1 VDRPEF
7 QVGFG
12 NVSNDSWEWYEGP
25 RDDVLTLESYE
36 PYIAANGDVLL
47 VVALVDT
54 IEFTLE
60 QLALGEYEV
69 RALGDEWSESDIS
82 ELDKERW
89 ASSPE
94 GDAPRQISDLPSSF
108 DLTSGCS
115 PVRNQGSIG
124 SCTAFAVGPGA
135 YDYELG
141 SIYDY
146 YGWDFSNNFNL
157 SSPKWLYRKTGTGCS
172 GTSGRTTWKVVDYLE
187 TDGTSTEENC
197 PYTNVCTSDCTSD
210 DAYDD
215 AELLQIDSWS
225 FVFKYWTADE
235 ITPIKEVLANEE
247 RVLVM
252 RTDVDSAIFGYTAGD
267 VWNYTG
273 PSIGGH
279 AMCIV
284 GYDDSKEAFKVRNSW
299 GASWGDNG
307 YLWIGYETFL
317 DYDGSEIYCC
327 KMVDSYNEDVRQ
339 RFLQPPSITIT
350 APSDGATVSGTTD
363 FTADVSDNTGVDLV
377 EMYIDGEMVA
387 DFNSGPY
394 EYSWDTTGHHGGAH
408 TLKVYAEDD
417 TSIWYEKQITV
428 YVENHTVTG
437 INPVSGITGTTVTI
451 DGTSFLAGSGD
462 TYNGST
468 DKVFFSGASGWS
480 EAAVTDWQEEEIEA
494 VVPGGAVT
502 GPVKVDINGAEVT
515 SSFDFTV
522 LPHIDAL
529 NPPAQEI
536 GANITIEGTGFGVS
550 ANEDSSVDIG
560 GLEPDIVSWA
570 NTEVEIT
577 IPSGVIKSDLT
588 ITVTSGTSNS
598 IVFKPKPNITGLAPD
613 RTWPGNEI
621 TISGISF
628 GDEQGDG
635 AVTFAGPV
643 EAAPEDIISWG
654 ETEIVVLLPEGSK
667 RGDVVVTVD
676 GVDSEGEFLI
686 VILSPPVLGGVQ
698 QY

>member
-1 VDRPEF
+1 M
-7 QVGFG
+7 
-12 NVSNDSWEWYEGP
+12 
-25 RDDVLTLESYE
+25 L
-36 PYIAANGDVLL
+36 I
-47 VVALVDT
+47 VVALVEAV
-54 IEFTLE
+54 EFTFE
-60 QLALGEYEV
+60 QLALGEYET
-69 RALGDEWSESDIS
+69 RALGDEWSESDIP

-94 GDAPRQISDLPSSF
+94 GDAPRQVSDLPSSV

-115 PVRNQGSIG
+115 PVRDQGNIG

-141 SIYDY
+141 SIYTY
-146 YGWDFSNNFNL
+146 YGWDFSNDFNL
-157 SSPKWLYRKTGTGCS
+157 SSPKWLYRKTGTGC
-172 GTSGRTTWKVVDYLE
+172 GPKSGRTTWKVVDFLE

-197 PYTNVCTSDCTSD
+197 PYTNVCGSDCTSQ

-215 AELLQIDSWS
+215 AELLQIDDWS
-225 FVFKYWTADE
+225 FVFRYWVDDE

-247 RVLVM
+247 RVVVM
-252 RTDVDSAIFGYTAGD
+252 RTDVDSSIFSYEPGE
-267 VWNYTG
+267 VWNYSG
-273 PSIGGH
+273 DYAGGH
-279 AMCIV
+279 ALCVV

-307 YLWIGYETFL
+307 YLWIGYDTFL
-317 DYDGSEIYCC
+317 NEDAGVYCC

-339 RFLQPPSITIT
+339 RFLKPPSITIT
-350 APSDGATVSGTTD
+350 APADGATVSGTTD

-377 EMYIDGEMVA
+377 EMYIDSEMVA
-387 DFNSGPY
+387 NFSSEPY
-394 EYSWDTTGHHGGAH
+394 EYSWDTTDYHGGAH

-417 TSIWYEKQITV
+417 TSIWYEEQITV
-428 YVENHTVTG
+428 NVENHTVTG
-437 INPVSGITGTTVTI
+437 VSPDAEITGATI
-451 DGTSFLAGSGD
+451 TIEGTSFLAGIGD
-462 TYNGST
+462 TYNSST
-468 DKVFFSGASGWS
+468 DKIFFSSVSGWS
-480 EAAVTDWQEEEIEA
+480 VATVINWQEEEIEA
-494 VVPGGAVT
+494 VVPGDTVT
-502 GPVKVDINGAEVT
+502 GPVKVNINGAEVT

-536 GANITIEGTGFGVS
+536 GASITIEGTGFGVS

-560 GLEPDIVSWA
+560 GLEPTIISWA

-588 ITVTSGTSNS
+588 ITVTSGTSNGV
-598 IVFKPKPNITGLAPD
+598 VFKPKPNITGLDPT

-621 TISGISF
+621 TITGISF
-628 GDEQGDG
+628 GDEQDG
-635 AVTFAGPV
+635 STVTFAGPV
-643 EAAPEDIISWG
+643 QAGPENIVYWSDS
-654 ETEIVVLLPEGSK
+654 EIAVVLPEGSL

-676 GVDSEGEFLI
+676 DVDSEGEFLI

>member
-1 VDRPEF
+1 M
-7 QVGFG
+7 
-12 NVSNDSWEWYEGP
+12 
-25 RDDVLTLESYE
+25 
-36 PYIAANGDVLL
+36 I
-47 VVALVDT
+47 VVALV
-54 IEFTLE
+54 EAVKFKFE
-60 QLALGEYEV
+60 QLTLGEYET
-69 RALGDEWSESDIS
+69 RALGDEWSESDIA

-94 GDAPRQISDLPSSF
+94 GDAQRQVSDLPSSF

-115 PVRNQGSIG
+115 PVRDQGSIG

-146 YGWDFSNNFNL
+146 YGWDFDNDFNL
-157 SSPKWLYRKTGTGCS
+157 SSPKWLYRKTGTGCGPS
-172 GTSGRTTWKVVDYLE
+172 SGRTTYKVVDYLKTE
-187 TDGTSTEENC
+187 GTSTEENC

-225 FVFKYWTADE
+225 FAFRQWVDDE
-235 ITPIKEVLANEE
+235 ITPIKEVLATEE

-252 RTDVDSAIFGYTAGD
+252 RTNVDLSIFDYEPGE

-273 PSIGGH
+273 PYKGGH

-284 GYDDSKEAFKVRNSW
+284 GYDDSIEAFKVRNSW
-299 GASWGDNG
+299 GANWGDNG

-317 DYDGSEIYCC
+317 SQDASVYCC
-327 KMVDSYNEDVRQ
+327 KLVDSYNEDVRQ

-350 APSDGATVSGTTD
+350 APEDGATVSGRTD
-363 FTADVSDNTGVDLV
+363 FTADVTDNTGVDLV
-377 EMYIDGEMVA
+377 EMYIDDEMVA
-387 DFNSGPY
+387 DFSSEPY
-394 EYSWDTTGHHGGAH
+394 EYSWDTTNYHGGAH
-408 TLKVYAEDD
+408 TLKVYAVDD

-428 YVENHTVTG
+428 YVENHTVTS
-437 INPVSGITGTTVTI
+437 ILPDLGITGTMVTI
-451 DGTSFLAGSGD
+451 YGTYFLAGSGD

-480 EAAVTDWQEEEIEA
+480 VATVTDWQEEEIEA
-494 VVPGGAVT
+494 IVPDGAVT
-502 GPVKVDINGAEVT
+502 GPIKVDINGAEVT
-515 SSFDFTV
+515 SSFDFTM

-536 GANITIEGTGFGVS
+536 GGNITIEGTGFGVS

-560 GLEPDIVSWA
+560 GLEATVVSWETNA
-570 NTEVEIT
+570 IEVT
-577 IPSGVIKSDLT
+577 IPPEVIQSDLT
-588 ITVTSGTSNS
+588 VTVTSGASNG
-598 IVFKPKPNITGLAPD
+598 VLFTPKPNITGLNPN

-621 TISGISF
+621 AITGTSF
-628 GDEQGDG
+628 GDEQGG
-635 AVTFAGPV
+635 STITFAGPV
-643 EAAPEDIISWG
+643 EAAPEDIVSWSDS
-654 ETEIVVLLPEGSK
+654 EIVVILPEGSQ
-667 RGDVVVTVD
+667 RGEVVVRVNDVDSD
-676 GVDSEGEFLI
+676 GVLLI
-686 VILSPPVLGGVQ
+686 VILPPPILGGVQ

>member
-12 NVSNDSWEWYEGP
+12 DVTSDSWEWYEGP

-36 PYIAANGDVLL
+36 PYTATNGDVL
-47 VVALVDT
+47 VVVVLVDT
-54 IEFTLE
+54 VEFTLK
-60 QLALGEYEV
+60 QLTLGEYEV
-69 RALGDEWSESDIS
+69 RALGDEWSESDIT
-82 ELDKERW
+82 ELDKKRW

-94 GDAPRQISDLPSSF
+94 MDAQRQVSDLPSSV

-146 YGWDFSNNFNL
+146 YGWDFNNDFNL
-157 SSPKWLYRKTGTGCS
+157 SSPKWLYRKTGTGC
-172 GTSGRTTWKVVDYLE
+172 GGGSGRTTWKVVDYLK

-197 PYTNVCTSDCTSD
+197 PYINVCTSDCTGQ

-225 FVFKYWTADE
+225 FAFRYWVEDE
-235 ITPIKEVLANEE
+235 TTPIKAVLADEE

-252 RTDVDSAIFGYTAGD
+252 RTNVDSGIFGYQAGD

-273 PSIGGH
+273 PTIGGH
-279 AMCIV
+279 AMCVV

-307 YLWIGYETFL
+307 YLWIGYDTFL
-317 DYDGSEIYCC
+317 NEDAGVYCC
-327 KMVDSYNEDVRQ
+327 KMVDSYSEDVRQ
-339 RFLQPPSITIT
+339 RFLKPPSITIT

-363 FTADVSDNTGVDLV
+363 FTADVSDDTGVDLV

-387 DFNSGPY
+387 GFTSEPY
-394 EYSWDTTGHHGGAH
+394 EYSWDTTGYHGGAH

-437 INPVSGITGTTVTI
+437 IDPVSGITGTTVTI
-451 DGTSFLAGSGD
+451 DGTSFLAGNGD
-462 TYNGST
+462 AYNGST
-468 DKVFFSGASGWS
+468 DKVFFSAVSGWC
-480 EAAVTDWQEEEIEA
+480 AATVTDWQEEEIEA
-494 VVPGGAVT
+494 IVPGGAVT

-536 GANITIEGTGFGVS
+536 GANIIIEGTGFGGS
-550 ANEDSSVDIG
+550 ANEDSYVDIG
-560 GLEPDIVSWA
+560 GLGAAIVSWS
-570 NTEVEIT
+570 NTEIGIT
-577 IPSGVIKSDLT
+577 IPSGVTKSDLT
-588 ITVTSGTSNS
+588 VTVTSGTSNAL
-598 IVFKPKPNITGLAPD
+598 VFKPKPNITGLDPN

-621 TISGISF
+621 TITGISF
-628 GDEQGDG
+628 GNERGDS
-635 AVTFAGPV
+635 TINFAGPV
-643 EAAPEDIISWG
+643 QASPEDITSWSDS
-654 ETEIVVLLPEGSK
+654 EIVVVLSEGAK

-676 GVDSEGEFLI
+676 GVASEGEFLI

>member
-1 VDRPEF
+1 LLGAAE
-7 QVGFG
+7 
-12 NVSNDSWEWYEGP
+12 S
-25 RDDVLTLESYE
+25 TLER
-36 PYIAANGDVLL
+36 
-47 VVALVDT
+47 
-54 IEFTLE
+54 
-60 QLALGEYEV
+60 LAVGEYET
-69 RALGDEWSESDIS
+69 RALGDEWSESDIA

-89 ASSPE
+89 ASTLE
-94 GDAPRQISDLPSSF
+94 ADAHRQVSDLPSSV

-115 PVRNQGSIG
+115 PVRDQGNIG

-146 YGWDFSNNFNL
+146 YGWDFSNDFNL
-157 SSPKWLYRKTGTGCS
+157 SSPKWLYRKTEPGCGPS
-172 GTSGRTTWKVVDYLE
+172 SGRTTWKVVDFLE

-197 PYTNVCTSDCTSD
+197 PYTNVCESDCTGQ

-225 FVFKYWTADE
+225 FVFRYWTEDE
-235 ITPIKEVLANEE
+235 ITPIKDVLANEE
-247 RVLVM
+247 RVVVM
-252 RTDVDSAIFGYTAGD
+252 RTNVDNGIFGYSPGD

-273 PSIGGH
+273 PSVGGH

-317 DYDGSEIYCC
+317 NYSGAKIYCC
-327 KMVDSYNEDVRQ
+327 KMVDSFDEDVRQ

-363 FTADVSDNTGVDLV
+363 FTADVTDNTAIELV

-387 DFNSGPY
+387 DFTSEPY
-394 EYSWDTTGHHGGAH
+394 EYSWDTTDYHGGAH

-417 TSIWYEKQITV
+417 TSVWYEEQISV

-437 INPVSGITGTTVTI
+437 IDPESEITGATVTI
-451 DGTSFLAGSGD
+451 EGTCFLGGDGDA
-462 TYNGST
+462 YNGST
-468 DKVFFSGASGWS
+468 DKVFFSGVSGWS
-480 EAAVTDWQEEEIEA
+480 VAMVTDWQAEEIEA
-494 VVPGGAVT
+494 VVPDDAVT

-515 SSFDFTV
+515 SSFDFSV

-536 GANITIEGTGFGVS
+536 GANITIEGTGFGMS

-560 GLEPDIVSWA
+560 GLEPAIVSWA
-570 NTEVEIT
+570 NTEVEIA
-577 IPSGVIKSDLT
+577 IPAGVAKSDLT
-588 ITVTSGTSNS
+588 VTVTSGTSNAV
-598 IVFKPKPNITGLAPD
+598 VFTPKPNITLLYPN

-621 TISGISF
+621 TITGTSF
-628 GDEQGDG
+628 GDEQGSST
-635 AVTFAGPV
+635 VTFAGPV
-643 EAAPEDIISWG
+643 EAAPEDIISWS
-654 ETEIVVLLPEGSK
+654 ETEIAVVLPEGSL
-667 RGDVVVTVD
+667 RGDVVVSVN
-676 GVDSEGEFLI
+676 GVDSEGEFLT
-686 VILSPPVLGGVQ
+686 VILSPPVLGGVK

>member
-1 VDRPEF
+1 MLGAAE
-7 QVGFG
+7 
-12 NVSNDSWEWYEGP
+12 S
-25 RDDVLTLESYE
+25 TLER
-36 PYIAANGDVLL
+36 
-47 VVALVDT
+47 
-54 IEFTLE
+54 
-60 QLALGEYEV
+60 LAVGEYET
-69 RALGDEWSESDIS
+69 RALGDEWSESDIA

-89 ASSPE
+89 ASTLE
-94 GDAPRQISDLPSSF
+94 ADAHRQVSDLPSSV

-115 PVRNQGSIG
+115 PVRDQGNIG

-146 YGWDFSNNFNL
+146 YGWDFSNDFNL
-157 SSPKWLYRKTGTGCS
+157 SSPKWLYRKTEPGCGPS
-172 GTSGRTTWKVVDYLE
+172 SGRTTWKVVDFLE

-197 PYTNVCTSDCTSD
+197 PYTNVCESDCTGQ

-225 FVFKYWTADE
+225 FVFRYWTEDE
-235 ITPIKEVLANEE
+235 ITPIKDVLANEE
-247 RVLVM
+247 RVVVM
-252 RTDVDSAIFGYTAGD
+252 RTNVDNGIFGYSPGD

-273 PSIGGH
+273 PSVGGH

-317 DYDGSEIYCC
+317 NYSGAKIYCC
-327 KMVDSYNEDVRQ
+327 KMVDSFDEDVRQ

-363 FTADVSDNTGVDLV
+363 FTADVTDNTAIELV

-387 DFNSGPY
+387 DFTSEPY
-394 EYSWDTTGHHGGAH
+394 EYSWDTTDYHGGAH

-417 TSIWYEKQITV
+417 TSVWYEEQISV

-437 INPVSGITGTTVTI
+437 IDPESEITGATVTI
-451 DGTSFLAGSGD
+451 EGTCFLGGDGDA
-462 TYNGST
+462 YNGST
-468 DKVFFSGASGWS
+468 DKVFFSGVSGWS
-480 EAAVTDWQEEEIEA
+480 VAMVTDWQAEEIEA
-494 VVPGGAVT
+494 VVPDDAVT

-515 SSFDFTV
+515 SSFDFSV

-536 GANITIEGTGFGVS
+536 GANITIEGTGFGMS

-560 GLEPDIVSWA
+560 GLEPAIVSWA
-570 NTEVEIT
+570 NTEVEIA
-577 IPSGVIKSDLT
+577 IPAGVAKSDLT
-588 ITVTSGTSNS
+588 VTVTSGTSNAV
-598 IVFKPKPNITGLAPD
+598 VFTPKPNITLLYPN

-621 TISGISF
+621 TITGTSF
-628 GDEQGDG
+628 GDEQGSST
-635 AVTFAGPV
+635 VTFAGPV
-643 EAAPEDIISWG
+643 EAAPEDIISWS
-654 ETEIVVLLPEGSK
+654 ETEIAVVLPEGSL
-667 RGDVVVTVD
+667 RGDVVVSVN
-676 GVDSEGEFLI
+676 GVDSEGEFLT
-686 VILSPPVLGGVQ
+686 VILSPPVLGGVK